1 MWMTM
6 SDTPLVPAP
15 LYGLRTW
22 SVPRAYG
29 EERLA
34 GPQNEAAWPTGG
46 AWLEAACA
54 QHPEHTAPAQGCGCG
69 IHALHPTGSAAR
81 RVLAPRGA
89 IPGIVAAEGT
99 IELHADGFRA
109 ERARPYAL
117 MVAPGRN
124 ARLVARLAAT
134 YDAEVVEV
142 DGPDAILAWC
152 RERGL
157 GLAPSVVATLL
168 GSERFTEAKRG
179 TRRRRR
185 RDALRIAAA
194 AAVCALLLGLGL
206 LATDDPGARKLEGR
220 AGPAN
225 VR

>member
-1 MWMTM
+1 MND
-6 SDTPLVPAP
+6 SPLLASP

-22 SVPRAYG
+22 SVLGDERI
-29 EERLA
+29 ERLA
-34 GPQNEAAWPTGG
+34 GTQSETAWPAAG

-54 QHPEHTAPAQGCGCG
+54 EHAEHGAPARACNCG
-69 IHALHPTGSAAR
+69 IHALHPSRAAAR
-81 RVLAPRGA
+81 RVLALRGA
-89 IPGIVAAEGT
+89 IPGIVEAQGAV
-99 IELHADGFRA
+99 ELHPDGFRA

-124 ARLVARLAAT
+124 ARLVARLAAA

-142 DGPDAILAWC
+142 DGPDAIVAWC

-157 GLAPSVVATLL
+157 GLAPPVVAELL
-168 GSERFTEAKRG
+168 GSDRLTDAKNR

-185 RDALRIAAA
+185 RDALRFAAVA
-194 AAVCALLLGLGL
+194 AAVAAALAVGL
-206 LATDDPGARKLEGR
+206 LATGDPGDRELAGR
-220 AGPAN
+220 GGPAN

>member
-1 MWMTM
+1 MTM
-6 SDTPLVPAP
+6 TDTPLVPAP

-22 SVPRAYG
+22 TVRRDHG

-34 GPQNEAAWPTGG
+34 GLQNEVAWPTGG

-54 QHPEHTAPAQGCGCG
+54 QHPEHRAPAQGCDCG
-69 IHALHPTGSAAR
+69 IHALHPTRAAAR

-89 IPGIVAAEGT
+89 IPGIVEAEGAV
-99 IELHADGFRA
+99 ELHADGFRA

-142 DGPDAILAWC
+142 DGPDAVLAWC

-168 GSERFTEAKRG
+168 GPDRFTEAKRR

-185 RDALRIAAA
+185 RNALRIAAVG
-194 AAVCALLLGLGL
+194 AAVALLLGVGL
-206 LATDDPGARKLEGR
+206 LATGDPGDRRLAGR
-220 AGPAN
+220 SGPAN

>member
-1 MWMTM
+1 MR
-6 SDTPLVPAP
+6 DTPLVPAP

-22 SVPRAYG
+22 SVRGDQGA
-29 EERLA
+29 ERLA
-34 GPQNEAAWPTGG
+34 APQKEAAWPAGG

-54 QHPEHTAPAQGCGCG
+54 QAPEHRAPAHACNCG
-69 IHALHPTGSAAR
+69 IHGLHPTRAAAR
-81 RVLAPRGA
+81 RVLAPRGV
-89 IPGIVAAEGT
+89 IPGIVEAHGAV
-99 IELHADGFRA
+99 ELHADGFRA

-134 YDAEVVEV
+134 YDAELVEV
-142 DGPDAILAWC
+142 DGPDAVLAWC

-157 GLAPSVVATLL
+157 GLAPPVVAALL
-168 GSERFTEAKRG
+168 GSDRFAEAKRA

-185 RDALRIAAA
+185 LDALRIGAV
-194 AAVCALLLGLGL
+194 AAVVALLLGLGL
-206 LATDDPGARKLEGR
+206 LATDDPGDRKLSGR

>member
-1 MWMTM
+1 MN
-6 SDTPLVPAP
+6 DTPLVPAR

-22 SVPRAYG
+22 SVRGDHGA
-29 EERLA
+29 ERLA
-34 GPQNEAAWPTGG
+34 GRQQDAAWPAGG
-46 AWLEAACA
+46 GWLEAACA
-54 QHPEHTAPAQGCGCG
+54 EHPDHRAPAPACDCG
-69 IHALHPTGSAAR
+69 IHALHPTRAAAR

-89 IPGIVAAEGT
+89 IPGIVEAQGA

-117 MVAPGRN
+117 LVAPGRN
-124 ARLVARLAAT
+124 AQLVARLAAT
-134 YDAEVVEV
+134 HAAEVVDV
-142 DGPDAILAWC
+142 DGPDAVLAWC

-157 GLAPSVVATLL
+157 GLAPSVLAELL
-168 GSERFTEAKRG
+168 GSDRLTEAERG

-185 RDALRIAAA
+185 VNALRIAAV
-194 AAVCALLLGLGL
+194 AAVVALLVGLGL
-206 LATDDPGARKLEGR
+206 LATDDPGDRKLSGR

>member
-1 MWMTM
+1 M
-6 SDTPLVPAP
+6 SDTPLVPAS

-22 SVPRAYG
+22 SVRG
-29 EERLA
+29 DHGTERLA
-34 GPQNEAAWPTGG
+34 GPQNEAVWPAGG
-46 AWLEAACA
+46 AWLEAACS
-54 QHPEHTAPAQGCGCG
+54 QHPEHRAPANACSCG
-69 IHALHPTGSAAR
+69 IPARHPSRAAAR
-81 RVLAPRGA
+81 RVLASRRA
-89 IPGIVAAEGT
+89 IPGIVEARGAV
-99 IELHADGFRA
+99 ELHADGFRA

-117 MVAPGRN
+117 LVAPGRN

-142 DGPDAILAWC
+142 KGPDAVLAWC

-157 GLAPSVVATLL
+157 GLAPPVVAALL
-168 GSERFTEAKRG
+168 GSDRFAEAERM

-185 RDALRIAAA
+185 LTALRIAAA
-194 AAVCALLLGLGL
+194 ALVVALLLGLGL
-206 LATDDPGARKLEGR
+206 LATDDPGDRKLAGR